1 MSGDEEHKQ
10 SVSRTVPVPA
20 ERLFAVLVVPARHQ
34 EIDGSGMIRGAATTA
49 PISAVGDI
57 FTIDMEQEAFGQ
69 YQSEN
74 HVVEFEPNRKIVWE
88 PAGAGHPPLGH
99 RWSWE
104 FSPEGGSTRVT
115 HTCDW
120 SGVTDERILAVL
132 NFPRVSADQMAVSI
146 DQLVA
151 AATNGG

>member
-1 MSGDEEHKQ
+1 MTTHEPSI
-10 SVSRTVPVPA
+10 SVSR
-20 ERLFAVLVVPARHQ
+20 
-34 EIDGSGMIRGAATTA
+34 EIDAPAHELFMCLARPADHTSIDGTGMLRGTDDRHALSGI
-49 PISAVGDI
+49 GDV
-57 FTIDMEQEAFGQ
+57 FEMKMFNDQLGEYVM
-69 YQSEN
+69 EN

>member
-57 FTIDMEQEAFGQ
+57 FTIDMDQEAFGQ
-69 YQSEN
+69 Y
-74 HVVEFEPNRKIVWE
+74 
-88 PAGAGHPPLGH
+88 